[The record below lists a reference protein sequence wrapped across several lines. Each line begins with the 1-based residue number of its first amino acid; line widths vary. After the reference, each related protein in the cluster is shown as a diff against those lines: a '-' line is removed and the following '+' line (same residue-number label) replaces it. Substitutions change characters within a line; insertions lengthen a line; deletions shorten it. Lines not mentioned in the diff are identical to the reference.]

1 MSPHAFERFFNQ
13 IDRDRK
19 ATAPYRVLVHL
30 IGRKFASISP
40 EQLARLED
48 LDTDILCVG
57 KRRYTFGENPSG
69 CWVYEMNEAG
79 ANALL

>member
-1 MSPHAFERFFNQ
+1 MTPRAFERFLSKV
-13 IDRDRK
+13 DRDRK
-19 ATAPYRVLVHL
+19 ATAPYRVLVRL

-57 KRRYTFGENPSG
+57 KRRYTFGETAFG
-69 CWVYEMNEAG
+69 CWLYELNEAG